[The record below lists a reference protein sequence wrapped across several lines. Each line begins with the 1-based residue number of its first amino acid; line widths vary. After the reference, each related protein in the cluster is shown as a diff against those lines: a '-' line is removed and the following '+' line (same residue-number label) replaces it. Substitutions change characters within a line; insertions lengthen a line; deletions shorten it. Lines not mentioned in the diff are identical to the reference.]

1 MSDFPQHPA
10 GGLVAAEGVNTG
22 SAEQVRRSEPPPP
35 EAAMGDPDHDD
46 PRAVP
51 RLRDTGAW
59 EVVDVDDVLGAPEP
73 QAESGQDAGSRD

>member
-1 MSDFPQHPA
+1 MSDFPQDPV
-10 GGLVAAEGVNTG
+10 GGLVEPEGVNAG
-22 SAEQVRRSEPPPP
+22 SAEQMRRAEPPPP
-35 EAAMGDPDHDD
+35 DATIGDPDHDD

-73 QAESGQDAGSRD
+73 QPESGQDAGSRS